1 MMHEACPTSLLAK
14 RSREEKTADSQ
25 KNMIYP
31 AVHNIYRIQ
40 EMTND
45 PGFSKHNNAT
55 TTLVDPQHFIP

>member
-1 MMHEACPTSLLAK
+1 MVHKACPTSLLAK

-40 EMTND
+40 EMTL
-45 PGFSKHNNAT
+45 GSVHNNTT
-55 TTLVDPQHFIP
+55 TTLVDPQHFIPQ